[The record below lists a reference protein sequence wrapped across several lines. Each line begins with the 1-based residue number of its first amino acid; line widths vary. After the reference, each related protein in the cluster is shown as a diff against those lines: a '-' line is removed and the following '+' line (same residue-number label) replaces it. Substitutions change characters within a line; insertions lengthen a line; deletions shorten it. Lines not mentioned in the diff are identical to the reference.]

1 MTPTP
6 NENTLF
12 AKMANMNDNKENY
25 TQHYMVTFQEAL
37 DFIANNTDLLA
48 SEKQDYEQ
56 CYGRVLASDIKA
68 PYSIPSFNNS
78 AMDGYA
84 IRSVDL
90 VNASASLPIK
100 LKIEGVSAAGDLVED
115 IDSNHSQLKNTA
127 YKIMTGAAVPDGYD
141 SIIPVENTEVE
152 GEIVACF
159 SCPKKGAHIRTIG
172 QDFTQGSLIAKQSE
186 VINEN
191 HIMAFAALGIAKVGV
206 VKKPNIALFSTGKEL
221 VDDASIELKL
231 GQIRNSNKP
240 YLLTYLKNKPVNVFN
255 AGTNLDQVEEF
266 EKSLTQE
273 LESNTEIIISTGAVS
288 MGDFD
293 FIPSTIKKLGGEI
306 IFHKTKIRPGKPI
319 LFAKFPNGTLYFG
332 LPGNPISANIGL
344 RFFVMHCL
352 RKMLNLNSEKPLKAK
367 LNHTHTKKH
376 SFVGIQKA
384 NAYIDESGSHRID
397 ILDGQESF
405 KIQPLLNANGWAA
418 LSEDDHAWNKDGLVD
433 FYPS

>member
-1 MTPTP
+1 
-6 NENTLF
+6 
-12 AKMANMNDNKENY
+12 
-25 TQHYMVTFQEAL
+25 MVTFREAL
-37 DFIANNTDLLA
+37 DFVANNTDVLD
-48 SEKQDYEQ
+48 SEKQSYEE
-56 CYGRVLASDIKA
+56 CFGRVLASNILA

-84 IRSVDL
+84 VRYSDL
-90 VNASASLPIK
+90 ANATESSPIK
-100 LKIEGVSAAGDLVED
+100 LKVESISAAGDLITD
-115 IDSNHSQLKNTA
+115 QQNTNHVLEKTA
-127 YKIMTGAAVPDGYD
+127 CKIMTGAAVPHGYD
-141 SIIPVENTEVE
+141 AIIPVENTQLEQE
-152 GEIVACF
+152 HVACF
-159 SCPKKGAHIRTIG
+159 SSPNKGAHIRTIG
-172 QDFTQGSLIAKQSE
+172 QDFEQGSLIAKQSE
-186 VINEN
+186 IINEN
-191 HIMAFAALGIAKVGV
+191 HIMAFAALGIAEVEV
-206 VKKPNIALFSTGKEL
+206 VKKPSIALFSTGKEL
-221 VDDASIELKL
+221 VDDVNVVLKP

-255 AGTNLDQVEEF
+255 AGTNLDQVKEF
-266 EKSLTQE
+266 EKSLTAQ
-273 LESNTEIIISTGAVS
+273 LESNTNIIISTGAVS

-352 RKMLNLNSEKPLKAK
+352 RKMLNQKSEKPLKAK
-367 LNHTHTKKH
+367 INHTHTKKH

-384 NAYIDESGSHRID
+384 NAYIDELGSQRID

-405 KIQPLLNANGWAA
+405 KIQPLLSANGWAV
-418 LSEDDHAWNKDGLVD
+418 LYEDEHSWDQNELVS

>member
-1 MTPTP
+1 
-6 NENTLF
+6 
-12 AKMANMNDNKENY
+12 MNDNKANY
-25 TQHYMVTFQEAL
+25 TEHCMVTFQEAL
-37 DFIANNTDLLA
+37 DFVANNTELLS
-48 SEKQDYEQ
+48 SEKHPYEE
-56 CYGRVLASDIKA
+56 CFGRVLASDIHA

-84 IRSVDL
+84 VRYSDL
-90 VNASASLPIK
+90 ANATESSPIK
-100 LKIEGVSAAGDLVED
+100 LKIESISAAGDLITERQNT
-115 IDSNHSQLKNTA
+115 NHTLEKTA
-127 YKIMTGAAVPDGYD
+127 CKIMTGAAVPHGYD
-141 SIIPVENTEVE
+141 AIIPVENTQLEQDHVT
-152 GEIVACF
+152 CF
-159 SCPKKGAHIRTIG
+159 SSPNKGAHIRTIG
-172 QDFTQGSLIAKQSE
+172 QDFEQGSLIAKQSE

-191 HIMAFAALGIAKVGV
+191 HIMAFAALGITEVDV
-206 VKKPNIALFSTGKEL
+206 IKKPSITLFSTGKEL
-221 VDDASIELKL
+221 VDDARIELKP

-266 EKSLTQE
+266 EKSLTEQ
-273 LESNTEIIISTGAVS
+273 LESYTNIIISTGAVS

-306 IFHKTKIRPGKPI
+306 IFHKTKIRPGKPL

-352 RKMLNLNSEKPLKAK
+352 RKMLNLNPEKPVKAK
-367 LNHTHTKKH
+367 INHTHTKLH
-376 SFVGIQKA
+376 YFVGIQKA
-384 NAYIDESGSHRID
+384 NAYIDELGSQRID

-405 KIQPLLNANGWAA
+405 KIQPLLNANGWAV
-418 LSEDDHAWNKDGLVD
+418 LYEDEHSWDKNDLVS